1 MLERRCRRI
10 LRGSRLPKR
19 RVDSSGPQNDTLK
32 VDGSFAIAWS
42 ASLNFTVERTTKS
55 LIGSAASGEG
65 LVNVYRGTGRV
76 LMMPVA
82 AGSAFCGTG
91 AHQIAIGD

>member
-1 MLERRCRRI
+1 MLATVLAACGTAISYAVAWLDHFYSKVPGASTLVLVGFFIWTATRLL
-10 LRGSRLPKR
+10 LRP
-19 RVDSSGPQNDTLK
+19 
-32 VDGSFAIAWS
+32 I
-42 ASLNFTVERTTKS
+42 
-55 LIGSAASGEG
+55 IGSAASGEG